1 MANMADLKMIAD
13 GTFIKARIK
22 NTMSKRGHVGDLI
35 VRNWKNS
42 PDKPFTIYIEDRNRS
57 RYRYFAI
64 NPIDIGGL
72 TTNGLELKSS
82 NGRYVSLEEWVKDE
96 QNLRD
101 LAVSITDSE
110 CEGPDGNWSGN
121 INDKEDELREHFGLE
136 PFNRPGPHIGKPA
149 MI

>member
-1 MANMADLKMIAD
+1 MTNMSDLKMIAE
-13 GTFIKARIK
+13 GASIKARIK
-22 NTMSKRGHVGDLI
+22 NTMSKRGHIGILI

-42 PDKPFTIYIEDRNRS
+42 PDKPFTIYIQDES
-57 RYRYFAI
+57 RYHYRYLAI

-82 NGRYVSLEEWVKDE
+82 NGRYVPLEKWIEDE

-110 CEGPDGNWSGN
+110 WEGPENNWSGN
-121 INDKEDELREHFGLE
+121 INNKEDELREHFGLE
-136 PFNRPGPHIGKPA
+136 PFNRPAPHIGKPA